1 MNCFYLNTFYSVL
14 KRFYVFIW
22 LTIFILILI
31 IIVMIIFVIIIF
43 VIVVVIITSSFS
55 MLLAF
60 IFLGFTI
67 LFYLCIY
74 RIFLNFKQ
82 MTKMGKTLFKVGI
95 KDTEV
100 LSVSLMGTLNT
111 VCLTSSSDDLL
122 FKWHCYIL
130 PLTIISF
137 IL

>member
-1 MNCFYLNTFYSVL
+1 MNCFCLNTFYSVL
-14 KRFYVFIW
+14 KRFYIFIR
-22 LTIFILILI
+22 LTFFILIVI
-31 IIVMIIFVIIIF
+31 IIVMITFVIIVF

-95 KDTEV
+95 KDTEI
-100 LSVSLMGTLNT
+100 LSVSLMGLLNT
-111 VCLTSSSDDLL
+111 VCLTSSSDDLF
-122 FKWHCYIL
+122 FKWHYYIL

>member
-1 MNCFYLNTFYSVL
+1 MNCFCLNTFYSVL
-14 KRFYVFIW
+14 KRFYIFIR
-22 LTIFILILI
+22 LIFFILIVI
-31 IIVMIIFVIIIF
+31 IIVMITFVIIVF

-82 MTKMGKTLFKVGI
+82 MTKMGKTLLKVGI
-95 KDTEV
+95 KDTEF

-111 VCLTSSSDDLL
+111 VCLTSSSDDLF
-122 FKWHCYIL
+122 FKWHYYIL

>member
-14 KRFYVFIW
+14 KHFYIFIR
-22 LTIFILILI
+22 LAIFILILI
-31 IIVMIIFVIIIF
+31 IIVMITFVIIVF

-67 LFYLCIY
+67 LFYLCIC

-95 KDTEV
+95 KDTEI
-100 LSVSLMGTLNT
+100 LSVSLMGLLNT
-111 VCLTSSSDDLL
+111 VCLTSSSDDLF

-130 PLTIISF
+130 PLTIIFF

>member
-1 MNCFYLNTFYSVL
+1 MNCFCLNTFYSVL
-14 KRFYVFIW
+14 KRFYIFIR
-22 LTIFILILI
+22 LTFFILIVI
-31 IIVMIIFVIIIF
+31 IIVMITFVIIVF

-82 MTKMGKTLFKVGI
+82 MTKMGKTLLKVGI
-95 KDTEV
+95 KDTEF

-111 VCLTSSSDDLL
+111 VCLTSSSDDLF
-122 FKWHCYIL
+122 FKWHYYIL
-130 PLTIISF
+130 PLTIIFF

>member
-14 KRFYVFIW
+14 KHFYIFIR
-22 LTIFILILI
+22 LAIFILIVI
-31 IIVMIIFVIIIF
+31 IIVMITFVIIVF
-43 VIVVVIITSSFS
+43 VIVVVIITFSFS

-95 KDTEV
+95 KDTEF

-111 VCLTSSSDDLL
+111 VCLTSSSDDLF
-122 FKWHCYIL
+122 FKWHYYIL